1 MAFSLAQEREK
12 ALGMR
17 LSFLWTVY
25 RFVYLYEALLLSKK
39 PLRNELP
46 DFFFYNLSA
55 DKISL
60 TGTN

>member
-25 RFVYLYEALLLSKK
+25 RFMYLYEDPFTFQGTAEKWATQ
-39 PLRNELP
+39 
-46 DFFFYNLSA
+46 FFFYNLSA

>member
-25 RFVYLYEALLLSKK
+25 RFVYLYEDPLLSKE

-46 DFFFYNLSA
+46 DFFL
-55 DKISL
+55 
-60 TGTN
+60 

>member
-25 RFVYLYEALLLSKK
+25 RFVYLYEDPCTSKE

-46 DFFFYNLSA
+46 NFFFITYQLI
-55 DKISL
+55 KFL
-60 TGTN
+60 